1 MSEPPDDMQRQRF
14 EDMPEEVQWATQ
26 SLAMY
31 GVTMDAAQ
39 FLEYR
44 LAVLYGLIELR
55 TLTRRQKNPE
65 KAMERAFK
73 RIQHAFQKA
82 SASELRRLLK
92 EQVDDGMLD
101 KVSPLI
107 KLRDRL
113 AHRYLREQYIL
124 SSPPYGQRMYD
135 ELEAMNVAFRAA
147 HDLVD
152 AETVKLGAP
161 GTGGDEQLLPGVED
175 LVRRLMYGDL
185 QPPETD

>member
-1 MSEPPDDMQRQRF
+1 MSESPDDMQHF
-14 EDMPEEVQWATQ
+14 EDLPEEVQWATQ

-39 FLEYR
+39 FLEYK

-55 TLTRRQKNPE
+55 KLSRRQKNPE
-65 KAMERAFK
+65 RAMEQASK

-92 EQVDDGMLD
+92 GQVDDQVLD
-101 KVSPLI
+101 KLSPLI
-107 KLRDRL
+107 SLRDRL

-124 SSPPYGQRMYD
+124 SAPPYDQRMYD
-135 ELEAMNVAFRAA
+135 ELETMNVTFRAA

-152 AETVKLGAP
+152 AETAKLGAP
-161 GTGGDEQLLPGVED
+161 RTGGDEELLPGVED

-185 QPPETD
+185 RPPEAD